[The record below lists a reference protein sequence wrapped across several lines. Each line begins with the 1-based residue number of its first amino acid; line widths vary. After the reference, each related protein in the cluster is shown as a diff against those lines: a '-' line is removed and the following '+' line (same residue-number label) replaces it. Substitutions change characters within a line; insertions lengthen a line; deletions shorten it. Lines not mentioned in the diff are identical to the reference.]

1 MTKRTQYKI
10 GGIKSMEKYI
20 ARCRKKLKEW
30 GAPLE
35 YWKFVEMIDEEDANF
50 KCELCGCEKVRYVH
64 VMEHNEYFE
73 KVYVGCIC
81 AGIMEGDIIAA
92 QERDR
97 KMKNR
102 AKRKLNFPHRR
113 WKETRVGE
121 LFIKYHGKYVFIN
134 HNGRNYYCTCDGNRT
149 WQYKGKP
156 INDFLSACYA
166 AFDLADPIEEAIR

>member
-1 MTKRTQYKI
+1 
-10 GGIKSMEKYI
+10 
-20 ARCRKKLKEW
+20 
-30 GAPLE
+30 
-35 YWKFVEMIDEEDANF
+35 MIDEEDANF

-113 WKETRVGE
+113 WKETRVENSLSNIMASMYSSTITVGIITVPVTE
-121 LFIKYHGKYVFIN
+121 IVHGSTKENLLMIFCQHAMRHLI
-134 HNGRNYYCTCDGNRT
+134 
-149 WQYKGKP
+149 WQTRLK
-156 INDFLSACYA
+156 
-166 AFDLADPIEEAIR
+166 RQ